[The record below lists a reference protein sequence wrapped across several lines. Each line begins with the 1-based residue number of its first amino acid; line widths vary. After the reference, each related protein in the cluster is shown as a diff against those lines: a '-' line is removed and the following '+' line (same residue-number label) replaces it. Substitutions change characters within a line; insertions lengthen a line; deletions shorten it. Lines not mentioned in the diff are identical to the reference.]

1 VKRGEKQFDGMAR
14 EESVV
19 GADQEPEQD
28 LVHSG
33 CPLVVIIPAL
43 VRMNLRVHNY
53 PELRINEQNGFR
65 DRRV

>member
-19 GADQEPEQD
+19 DADQEPEQD
-28 LVHSG
+28 LLRSG
-33 CPLVVIIPAL
+33 RLLGVIIPAL

-53 PELRINEQNGFR
+53 PAKNQ
-65 DRRV
+65 